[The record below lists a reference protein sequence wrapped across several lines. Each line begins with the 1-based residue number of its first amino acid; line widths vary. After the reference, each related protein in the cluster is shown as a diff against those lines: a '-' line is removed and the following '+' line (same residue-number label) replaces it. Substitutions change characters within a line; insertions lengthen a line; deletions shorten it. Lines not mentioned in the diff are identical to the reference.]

1 MEQQSKPSKSAP
13 STGFD
18 YYLESLQKE
27 SKQETAESGGQ
38 SMVDLLQF
46 LVKEGPVE
54 VDALPSR
61 SGIPYKT
68 TIQLIPKMLEL
79 EFVEVSGEPGSEII
93 ELTDTGAAVAK
104 IEL

>member
-27 SKQETAESGGQ
+27 TKQETAETGGQ
-38 SMVDLLQF
+38 SIGQLLKF
-46 LVKEGPVE
+46 LVEEGPIA
-54 VDALPSR
+54 VDELPSR

-68 TIQLIPKMLEL
+68 TIQLIPKLLEL
-79 EFVEVSGEPGSEII
+79 EFVDVTGEPGSETI
-93 ELTDTGAAVAK
+93 ELTETGTAVAK